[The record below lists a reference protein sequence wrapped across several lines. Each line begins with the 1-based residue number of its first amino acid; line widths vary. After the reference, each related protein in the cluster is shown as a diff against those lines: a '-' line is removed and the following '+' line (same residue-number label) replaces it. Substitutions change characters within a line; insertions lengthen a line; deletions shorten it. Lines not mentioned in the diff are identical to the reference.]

1 MELKEIQERT
11 PRLIQR
17 LVEVWEDSV
26 KATHLFLSPREIAEI
41 KRYVP
46 AALEGVAHLVVAE
59 RDDGMPVAFM
69 GVQDRSLEMLF
80 LSPEERGKGLGG
92 QLLRY
97 GIQRYSVESLTV
109 NEQNPQARG
118 FYEHMGFR
126 VYQRTALDE
135 QGMPYPILY
144 MRLERPAP

>member
-1 MELKEIQERT
+1 MKYKEVQERT
-11 PRLIQR
+11 PQLLQR
-17 LVEVWEDSV
+17 LLEVWEESV
-26 KATHLFLSPREIAEI
+26 KATHLFLSPGEIAEI

-80 LSPEERGKGLGG
+80 LSPEERGG